1 LPAPPRWAP
10 PALPARAPSG
20 DWAADATEVLLAR
33 VVDPF
38 GAWEDEQMATL
49 TMSAD
54 WSTDSADMLLAEP
67 DSDML
72 GVFDH

>member
-1 LPAPPRWAP
+1 VEIGQLMPQ
-10 PALPARAPSG
+10 
-20 DWAADATEVLLAR
+20 VLLAR

-38 GAWEDEQMATL
+38 VAWEDEQMATL